1 MSAPAWFAPIARR
14 LPGPRWLVIGVPFI
28 WMLLFFAV
36 PFAIALKI
44 SFSKALIAMPPYS
57 PVVSWEGAVLT
68 LKLNFDNYL
77 FLVRDSLYV
86 NAYLS
91 SLKIAV
97 ISTLGC
103 LLIGY
108 PMAYA
113 IARMPPSTRNV
124 ALTSPL
130 LPRLEV
136 RLPEILVYV
145 ENTPAAGT
153 TSTRTKQS
161 LPPPRRPPLTLIVE
175 PPSGALMSRS
185 VQLLKAL
192 APVASVSPAGSTL
205 VKARSVAPIA
215 LGLLIWKIAADEDSG
230 ATMGGSKLW
239 VKVSWAQAALP
250 SSSPSSSHHARPRAA
265 PQPFRK
271 FIPERPRLRDANRG
285 FCHTP

>member
-97 ISTLGC
+97 IS
-103 LLIGY
+103 
-108 PMAYA
+108 PF
-113 IARMPPSTRNV
+113 
-124 ALTSPL
+124 
-130 LPRLEV
+130 
-136 RLPEILVYV
+136 
-145 ENTPAAGT
+145 
-153 TSTRTKQS
+153 
-161 LPPPRRPPLTLIVE
+161 
-175 PPSGALMSRS
+175 
-185 VQLLKAL
+185 
-192 APVASVSPAGSTL
+192 
-205 VKARSVAPIA
+205 
-215 LGLLIWKIAADEDSG
+215 
-230 ATMGGSKLW
+230 
-239 VKVSWAQAALP
+239 
-250 SSSPSSSHHARPRAA
+250 SS
-265 PQPFRK
+265 
-271 FIPERPRLRDANRG
+271 
-285 FCHTP
+285 CCTV